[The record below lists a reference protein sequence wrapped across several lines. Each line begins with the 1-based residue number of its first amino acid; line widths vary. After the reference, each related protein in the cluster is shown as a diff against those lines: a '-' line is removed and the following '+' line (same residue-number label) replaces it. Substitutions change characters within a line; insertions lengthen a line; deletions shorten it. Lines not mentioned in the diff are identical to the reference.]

1 MLAHAIRGATAYMDL
16 HSASA
21 ATPPFAFHQSG
32 CEAARRYSAGFP
44 VAYTVDDPTVAGQVP
59 SGFAVC
65 ARRFGHSVTTTKP
78 LPITFSF
85 SCI

>member
-1 MLAHAIRGATAYMDL
+1 MLVHAIRGATAYMDL

-21 ATPPFAFHQSG
+21 STPPFAFHHPG

-59 SGFAVC
+59 SGFKSAQVVL
-65 ARRFGHSVTTTKP
+65 VTQ
-78 LPITFSF
+78 
-85 SCI
+85 